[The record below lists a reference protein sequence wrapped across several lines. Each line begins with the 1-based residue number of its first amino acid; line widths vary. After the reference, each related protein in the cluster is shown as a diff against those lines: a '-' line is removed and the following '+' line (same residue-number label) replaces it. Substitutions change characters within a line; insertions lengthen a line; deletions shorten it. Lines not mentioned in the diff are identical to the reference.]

1 MRKKN
6 DKKKFARPK
15 ARLGLP
21 DLDQSDTLCLLL
33 CGALVQAVTASLNAC
48 GAV

>member
-21 DLDQSDTLCLLL
+21 VLDQSK
-33 CGALVQAVTASLNAC
+33 AAVLGSLRSPESQRVYRH
-48 GAV
+48 AVGHF